1 MRIIKNSEDNMRVHI
16 NDICSILNLTKK
28 LVSLIEMSEKKEAP
42 HILCIGTDRSTGD
55 SLGPLTGWRL
65 KKLLYGKNIS
75 VFGTID
81 EPVHAQNLE
90 SIVKIINNFGPG
102 HAIIAVDACLG
113 NYRHV
118 ETILLESKPLKPGA
132 GVNKVLPAVGDIS
145 ISGIVNVCGFMEYQ
159 ILQST
164 RLSLVMKMSQIISH
178 SIYLSLQKTGF
189 LNEDTNRFGNY
200 ADMQ

>member
-1 MRIIKNSEDNMRVHI
+1 MGIIKKSEDNMRVHI
-16 NDICSILNLTKK
+16 NDICSIFNLTKK
-28 LVSLIEMSEKKEAP
+28 LVSFIEMSEKKEAP

-65 KKLLYGKNIS
+65 KTLLHGKNIS

-90 SIVKIINNFGPG
+90 AILKTIKELGPG
-102 HAIIAVDACLG
+102 HSIIAVDACLG
-113 NYRHV
+113 NYSHV
-118 ETILLESKPLKPGA
+118 ETILLECKPLRPGA

-164 RLSLVMKMSQIISH
+164 RLSLVMKMSQIISN

-189 LNEDTNRFGNY
+189 LNENINRCWDY
-200 ADMQ
+200 ADTQ